1 MKTKE
6 ICKRYGL
13 FIVSLWF
20 SALGV
25 AFAKCGNLGV
35 SPLSSVPNV
44 LSLRFTV
51 LTMGEWLILWSVLLI
66 AGQIAILRREF
77 PTSHLLQIPLA
88 FVFGWFTDAGMLIAK
103 LVPVQS
109 YLMQL
114 MMVVIGFVLLGFG
127 VALAVIANVVM
138 NAGDGFVRVLARR
151 LDRNYGNVK
160 IAFDVVNVLLSAVLS
175 VLLFGGAIT
184 GVREGTLL
192 AALCTG
198 LVVKFFT
205 RRLKDPLDRI
215 LAA

>member
-1 MKTKE
+1 
-6 ICKRYGL
+6 
-13 FIVSLWF
+13 
-20 SALGV
+20 
-25 AFAKCGNLGV
+25 
-35 SPLSSVPNV
+35 
-44 LSLRFTV
+44 
-51 LTMGEWLILWSVLLI
+51 
-66 AGQIAILRREF
+66 
-77 PTSHLLQIPLA
+77 
-88 FVFGWFTDAGMLIAK
+88 MLIAK

-215 LAA
+215 LSA

>member
-1 MKTKE
+1 
-6 ICKRYGL
+6 
-13 FIVSLWF
+13 
-20 SALGV
+20 
-25 AFAKCGNLGV
+25 
-35 SPLSSVPNV
+35 
-44 LSLRFTV
+44 
-51 LTMGEWLILWSVLLI
+51 
-66 AGQIAILRREF
+66 
-77 PTSHLLQIPLA
+77 
-88 FVFGWFTDAGMLIAK
+88 MLIAK

-160 IAFDVVNVLLSAVLS
+160 IAFDVVNVLLSVGLS
-175 VLLFGGAIT
+175 MALFGGAVH

-205 RRLKDPLDRI
+205 KWLKAPLDQV
-215 LAA
+215 LSA